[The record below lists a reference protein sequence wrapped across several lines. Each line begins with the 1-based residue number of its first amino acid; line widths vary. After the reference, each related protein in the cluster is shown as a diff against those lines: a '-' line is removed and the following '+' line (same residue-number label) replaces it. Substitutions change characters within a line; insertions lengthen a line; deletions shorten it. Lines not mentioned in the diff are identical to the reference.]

1 MTTQLTP
8 RALDVIAASG
18 ESCEP
23 IFRDSSAVRPMV
35 DMVPPATAR
44 DRWMYEQGR
53 LAERDPRTPG
63 THAAL
68 IEECCARIKAA
79 DDAMADRDYMLD
91 SDDCIRVLR
100 GTWTAPLANDC
111 PPKAS
116 AIAAA
121 GEAA

>member
-1 MTTQLTP
+1 MTEYQLQAMSRT
-8 RALDVIAASG
+8 G
-18 ESCEP
+18 ETGE
-23 IFRDSSAVRPMV
+23 IILRDSPAARPMV

-63 THAAL
+63 TRAAL

-91 SDDCIRVLR
+91 SDDCISVLR

-116 AIAAA
+116 TIAAA
-121 GEAA
+121 TGAQS